1 MSQLSSPLCPP
12 QLFYKGLPVVT
23 TETLAQAYEVEPKQI
38 RQNFANNKGRFAEGK
53 HFYSLAGYELREFK
67 NSVENFDSVKIAR
80 NVNTLTLWA
89 ERGAARH
96 AKMLNSDKAW
106 DMFELLE
113 ETFFRVASQQT
124 NLQELSPD
132 LRSELKSLVDA
143 KLSMFPAD
151 IQGKAR
157 AEIWTRFNRHFRI
170 AEYAQLPPEKMAEA
184 RAYIIELEL
193 RCLKSK
199 ETKETPAL
207 PAPQLFSIQTGQQ
220 EALRKLK
227 EVLDT
232 VRTSCHPGAVTMAMP
247 PEARERYYRIHEL
260 YCASID
266 CLEAA
271 YTILNTGNKLATSA
285 GMA

>member
-1 MSQLSSPLCPP
+1 MSQLSSSSSLP
-12 QLFYKGLPVVT
+12 QLFYKGIPVVT
-23 TETLAQAYEVEPKQI
+23 TETLAQVYEVETKQI
-38 RQNFANNKGRFAEGK
+38 RQNFANNKERFLAGK
-53 HFYSLAGYELREFK
+53 HFYTLAGYELREFK
-67 NSVENFDSVKIAR
+67 NCVENFDSVKIGKRTA
-80 NVNTLTLWA
+80 TLILWT

-113 ETFFRVASQQT
+113 ETFFRVAKEQPK
-124 NLQELSPD
+124 LQELSPD

-207 PAPQLFSIQTGQQ
+207 PAPQLFSMQTGQQ

-271 YTILNTGNKLATSA
+271 YTILNTGNKLARA
-285 GMA
+285 

>member
-1 MSQLSSPLCPP
+1 MNQALVSLENGIPS
-12 QLFYKGLPVVT
+12 T
-23 TETLAQAYEVEPKQI
+23 TSLKVAEVFHKRHDAVIRDIRKLKDSTPASFHVHNFVEMVHEAQIGSGAVRQATMYTMTRDGFTLLVMGYTGKDAM
-38 RQNFANNKGRFAEGK
+38 RFKLEYIEAFNAMEK
-53 HFYSLAGYELREFK
+53 
-67 NSVENFDSVKIAR
+67 
-80 NVNTLTLWA
+80 
-89 ERGAARH
+89 
-96 AKMLNSDKAW
+96 
-106 DMFELLE
+106 ELL
-113 ETFFRVASQQT
+113 RHQDSA
-124 NLQELSPD
+124 LSPD

-199 ETKETPAL
+199 ETKAPPAL
-207 PAPQLFSIQTGQQ
+207 PAPQLFSTQSGQQ

-271 YTILNTGNKLATSA
+271 YKILNTGNKLARA
-285 GMA
+285 

>member
-1 MSQLSSPLCPP
+1 M
-12 QLFYKGLPVVT
+12 
-23 TETLAQAYEVEPKQI
+23 
-38 RQNFANNKGRFAEGK
+38 
-53 HFYSLAGYELREFK
+53 
-67 NSVENFDSVKIAR
+67 
-80 NVNTLTLWA
+80 
-89 ERGAARH
+89 
-96 AKMLNSDKAW
+96 
-106 DMFELLE
+106 
-113 ETFFRVASQQT
+113 
-124 NLQELSPD
+124 
-132 LRSELKSLVDA
+132 DA
-143 KLSMFPAD
+143 KLSMFPAES
-151 IQGKAR
+151 QGKAR

-199 ETKETPAL
+199 ETKEPPAL
-207 PAPQLFSIQTGQQ
+207 PAPQLFSMQTGQQ

-247 PEARERYYRIHEL
+247 PEARECYYRIHEL

-271 YTILNTGNKLATSA
+271 YKILNTGNKLALTTN
-285 GMA
+285 MA